1 MKKLLTILLP
11 ILAVV
16 GFSSI
21 FIVDETQQVVI
32 LQLGKPVKTVTE
44 PGLNVKLPFPFQEK
58 ITFDDRLLEYDS
70 PPEEILSKDKK
81 SLIVDNYVRWKI
93 VYPLQFLKTVQA
105 IPTAKSRM
113 DDIVYS
119 ELRRELGTH
128 DMVEIITENR
138 EEIMD
143 IVTRQSNSAT
153 LAYGISVV
161 DVRIRRVDLPAENE
175 ESIYARM
182 EAERKRQANKFRS
195 EGEEEAQKIRAA
207 TDRDKTIILAD
218 AYKEAEKIRGEGDAK
233 AVQIYA
239 RSYSA
244 DPKFYEFVRT
254 LDTYKKVVDD
264 KTTLVLP
271 SGSKL
276 FKLLMDG
283 KKF

>member
-1 MKKLLTILLP
+1 MKKVIALILP
-11 ILAVV
+11 VLALV
-16 GFSSI
+16 GLSSI
-21 FIVDETQQVVI
+21 FIVDETQQVVL
-32 LQLGKPVKTVTE
+32 LQLGKPVRTITE
-44 PGLNVKLPFPFQEK
+44 PGFNAKLPFPFQEK
-58 ITFDDRLLEYDS
+58 IVFDDRLLEYDS
-70 PPEEILSKDKK
+70 PPEAILSKDKK

-93 VYPLQFLKTVQA
+93 VDPLQFLKTVQA

-143 IVTRQSNSAT
+143 VVTKASNEAT
-153 LAYGISVV
+153 LSYGISVI
-161 DVRIRRVDLPAENE
+161 DVRIRRVDLPSENE

-195 EGEEEAQKIRAA
+195 EGSEEAQKIRAA

-233 AVQIYA
+233 AVQVYA
-239 RSYSA
+239 KSYSA

-254 LDTYKKVVDD
+254 LDAYKKVVDD

-271 SGSKL
+271 SDSKL
-276 FKLLMDG
+276 FKLLIEG
-283 KKF
+283 K

>member
-93 VYPLQFLKTVQA
+93 VDPLQFLKTVQA

-254 LDTYKKVVDD
+254 LDTYKQVVDD

-283 KKF
+283 K

>member
-1 MKKLLTILLP
+1 MKKILLASVP
-11 ILAVV
+11 ILVLLGLTTV
-16 GFSSI
+16 
-21 FIVDETQQVVI
+21 FIVDEKEQVVI
-32 LQLGKPVKTVTE
+32 LAFGKPVRTILE
-44 PGLNVKLPFPFQEK
+44 PGINMKVPFPFQEK
-58 ITFDDRLLEYDS
+58 IKFDDRLLEYDS

-81 SLIVDNYVRWKI
+81 TLIDDNYVRWRI
-93 VYPLQFLKTVQA
+93 VDPLQFLKTVQA
-105 IPTAKSRM
+105 IPIALSRM

-138 EEIMD
+138 EKLME
-143 IVTRQSNSAT
+143 IVTFNSNKAT
-153 LAYGISVV
+153 LDYGIAVI

-182 EAERKRQANKFRS
+182 EAERNRQANKFRS

-218 AYKEAEKIRGEGDAK
+218 AYKDAERLRGEGDAA
-233 AVQIYA
+233 AVEIYA
-239 RSYSA
+239 KAYSA

-254 LDTYKKVVDD
+254 LDMYKKIIDD

-271 SGSKL
+271 SNSRL
-276 FKLLMDG
+276 FKLLLE
-283 KKF
+283 K

>member
-32 LQLGKPVKTVTE
+32 LQLGKPVRTITE

-93 VYPLQFLKTVQA
+93 IDPLQFLKTVQA

-143 IVTRQSNSAT
+143 IVTRQSNTAT
-153 LAYGISVV
+153 LSYGISVV

-233 AVQIYA
+233 AVQVYA

-283 KKF
+283 K

>member
-1 MKKLLTILLP
+1 MKRL
-11 ILAVV
+11 LAVILPVLGLV
-16 GFSSI
+16 GLSSI

-32 LQLGKPVKTVTE
+32 LQLGKPVRNITE
-44 PGLNVKLPFPFQEK
+44 PGFNAKLPFPFQEK
-58 ITFDDRLLEYDS
+58 IVFDDRLLEYDS

-93 VYPLQFLKTVQA
+93 VDPLQFLKTVQA

-143 IVTRQSNSAT
+143 VVTKASNEAT
-153 LAYGISVV
+153 LSYGISVI
-161 DVRIRRVDLPAENE
+161 DVRIRRVDLPSENE

-195 EGEEEAQKIRAA
+195 EGSEEAQKIRAA

-233 AVQIYA
+233 AVQVYA
-239 RSYSA
+239 RSYSS
-244 DPKFYEFVRT
+244 DPRFYEFVRT
-254 LDTYKKVVDD
+254 LDAYKKVIDD

-271 SGSKL
+271 SDSKL
-276 FKLLMDG
+276 FKLLIEG
-283 KKF
+283 K

>member
-1 MKKLLTILLP
+1 MKKILLASVA
-11 ILAVV
+11 ILVLLGLTTV
-16 GFSSI
+16 
-21 FIVDETQQVVI
+21 FIVDEKEQVVI
-32 LQLGKPVKTVTE
+32 LAFGKPVRTILE
-44 PGLNVKLPFPFQEK
+44 PGINMKVPFPFQEK
-58 ITFDDRLLEYDS
+58 IKFDDRLLEYDS

-81 SLIVDNYVRWKI
+81 TLIVDNYVRWRI
-93 VYPLQFLKTVQA
+93 VDPLQFLKTVQA
-105 IPTAKSRM
+105 IPIALSRM

-138 EEIMD
+138 EKLME
-143 IVTRQSNSAT
+143 IVTFNSNKAT
-153 LAYGISVV
+153 LDYGIAVI

-182 EAERKRQANKFRS
+182 EAERNRQANKFRS

-218 AYKEAEKIRGEGDAK
+218 AYKDAERLRGEGDAA
-233 AVQIYA
+233 AVEIYA
-239 RSYSA
+239 KAYSA

-254 LDTYKKVVDD
+254 LDMYKKIIDD

-271 SGSKL
+271 ANSRL
-276 FKLLMDG
+276 FKLLLE
-283 KKF
+283 K

>member
-1 MKKLLTILLP
+1 MKRLLALILPVLG
-11 ILAVV
+11 LV
-16 GFSSI
+16 GVSSI

-32 LQLGKPVKTVTE
+32 LQLGKPVRTITE
-44 PGLNVKLPFPFQEK
+44 PGFNAKLPFPFQER
-58 ITFDDRLLEYDS
+58 IVFDDRLLEYDS

-93 VYPLQFLKTVQA
+93 VDPLQFLKTVQA

-128 DMVEIITENR
+128 DMVEIITQNR

-143 IVTRQSNSAT
+143 VVTKASNEAT
-153 LAYGISVV
+153 LSYGISVI
-161 DVRIRRVDLPAENE
+161 DVRIRRVDLPSENE

-195 EGEEEAQKIRAA
+195 EGSEEAQKIRAA

-218 AYKEAEKIRGEGDAK
+218 AYKAGENIRGEGDAK
-233 AVQIYA
+233 AVQDYA
-239 RSYSA
+239 MSYSS

-254 LDTYKKVVDD
+254 LDAYKKVVDD

-271 SGSKL
+271 SDSKL
-276 FKLLMDG
+276 FKLLIEG
-283 KKF
+283 K

>member
-1 MKKLLTILLP
+1 MKRLLALALP
-11 ILAVV
+11 ILTLI
-16 GFSSI
+16 GLSSI

-32 LQLGKPVKTVTE
+32 LQLGKPVNIITE
-44 PGLNVKLPFPFQEK
+44 PGFNFKLPFPFQEK
-58 ITFDDRLLEYDS
+58 IVFDDRLLEYDS
-70 PPEEILSKDKK
+70 PPEAILSKDKK

-93 VYPLQFLKTVQA
+93 VDPLQFLKTVQA

-128 DMVEIITENR
+128 DMVEIITQNR

-143 IVTRQSNSAT
+143 VVTKASNEAT
-153 LAYGISVV
+153 LSYGISVI

-195 EGEEEAQKIRAA
+195 EGSEEAQKIRAA

-218 AYKEAEKIRGEGDAK
+218 AYKEAERIRGEGDAE

-239 RSYSA
+239 RSYSS

-254 LDTYKKVVDD
+254 LDAYKKVVDD

-271 SGSKL
+271 SDSKL
-276 FKLLMDG
+276 FKLLIEG
-283 KKF
+283 K

>member
-16 GFSSI
+16 GFTSI

-93 VYPLQFLKTVQA
+93 IDPLQFLKTVQA

-153 LAYGISVV
+153 ISYGISVV

-195 EGEEEAQKIRAA
+195 EGEEEAQKIRAT

-218 AYKEAEKIRGEGDAK
+218 AYKEAEKIRGEGDAM
-233 AVQIYA
+233 AVQVYA

-276 FKLLMDG
+276 FKLLIDG
-283 KKF
+283 K

>member
-1 MKKLLTILLP
+1 MKRLLALALP
-11 ILAVV
+11 IITLI
-16 GFSSI
+16 GLSSI

-32 LQLGKPVKTVTE
+32 LQLGKPVKTVLE
-44 PGLNVKLPFPFQEK
+44 PGFNYKLPFPFQEK
-58 ITFDDRLLEYDS
+58 IVFDDRLLEYDS
-70 PPEEILSKDKK
+70 PPEAILSKDKK

-93 VYPLQFLKTVQA
+93 VDPLQFLKTVQA

-143 IVTRQSNSAT
+143 VVTKASNSAT
-153 LAYGISVV
+153 LSYGISVI
-161 DVRIRRVDLPAENE
+161 DVRIRRVDLPSENE

-195 EGEEEAQKIRAA
+195 EGSEEAQKIRAA
-207 TDRDKTIILAD
+207 TDRDKTIILAN
-218 AYKEAEKIRGEGDAK
+218 AYKEAERIRGEGDAK

-239 RSYSA
+239 KSYSS

-254 LDTYKKVVDD
+254 LDAYKKVVDD
-264 KTTLVLP
+264 NTTLVLP
-271 SGSKL
+271 SNSKL

-283 KKF
+283 K

>member
-1 MKKLLTILLP
+1 MKRLLALALP
-11 ILAVV
+11 IITLI
-16 GFSSI
+16 GLSSI

-32 LQLGKPVKTVTE
+32 LQLGKPVKTVLE
-44 PGLNVKLPFPFQEK
+44 PGFNYKLPFPFQEK
-58 ITFDDRLLEYDS
+58 IVFDDRLLEYDS
-70 PPEEILSKDKK
+70 PPEAILSKDKK

-93 VYPLQFLKTVQA
+93 VDPLQFLKTVQA

-143 IVTRQSNSAT
+143 VVTKASNTAT
-153 LAYGISVV
+153 LSYGISVI
-161 DVRIRRVDLPAENE
+161 DVRIRRVDLPSENE

-195 EGEEEAQKIRAA
+195 EGSEEAQKIRAA
-207 TDRDKTIILAD
+207 TDRDKTIILAN
-218 AYKEAEKIRGEGDAK
+218 AYKEAERIRGEGDAK

-239 RSYSA
+239 KSYSS

-254 LDTYKKVVDD
+254 LDAYKKVVDD
-264 KTTLVLP
+264 NTTLVLP
-271 SGSKL
+271 SNSKL

-283 KKF
+283 K

>member
-1 MKKLLTILLP
+1 MKKILSVLLP
-11 ILAVV
+11 VLALV

-21 FIVDETQQVVI
+21 FVVDETEQVVI
-32 LQLGKPVKTVTE
+32 LQLGKPVKTVTN
-44 PGLNVKLPFPFQEK
+44 PGLNFKLPFPLQEK

-93 VYPLQFLKTVQA
+93 VDPLQFLKTVQA
-105 IPTAKSRM
+105 VPTAKSRM

-138 EEIMD
+138 EQIMD
-143 IVTRQSNSAT
+143 IITKQSNSAT

-233 AVQIYA
+233 AVQVYA
-239 RSYSA
+239 KSYSA

-254 LDTYKKVVDD
+254 LDAYKKVVDD

-271 SGSKL
+271 SDSKL

-283 KKF
+283 N

>member
-32 LQLGKPVKTVTE
+32 LQLGKPVKTVTK

-93 VYPLQFLKTVQA
+93 VDPLQFLKTVQA

-218 AYKEAEKIRGEGDAK
+218 AYKEAEKIRGEGDAR

-254 LDTYKKVVDD
+254 LDTYKQVVDD

-283 KKF
+283 K

>member
-1 MKKLLTILLP
+1 MKRLIALILP
-11 ILAVV
+11 VLALV
-16 GFSSI
+16 GLSSI
-21 FIVDETQQVVI
+21 FIVDETEQVVI
-32 LQLGKPVKTVTE
+32 LQLGKPVRTITDS
-44 PGLNVKLPFPFQEK
+44 GLNVKLPFPFQEK
-58 ITFDDRLLEYDS
+58 IVFDDRLLEYDS

-93 VYPLQFLKTVQA
+93 IDPLQFLKTVQA

-138 EEIMD
+138 EDIMD
-143 IVTRQSNSAT
+143 VVTKASNEAT
-153 LAYGISVV
+153 LSYGISVI
-161 DVRIRRVDLPAENE
+161 DVRIRRVDLPSENE

-195 EGEEEAQKIRAA
+195 EGSEEAQKIRAA

-233 AVQIYA
+233 AVQVYA
-239 RSYSA
+239 RSYSS

-254 LDTYKKVVDD
+254 LDAYKKVVDD

-271 SGSKL
+271 SDSKL
-276 FKLLMDG
+276 FKLLIEG
-283 KKF
+283 K

>member
-1 MKKLLTILLP
+1 MKRLLALALP
-11 ILAVV
+11 ILTLI
-16 GFSSI
+16 GLSSI

-32 LQLGKPVKTVTE
+32 LQLGKPVKTVIE
-44 PGLNVKLPFPFQEK
+44 PGFNVKLPFPLQEK
-58 ITFDDRLLEYDS
+58 IVFDDRLLEYDS
-70 PPEEILSKDKK
+70 PPEAILSKDKK

-93 VYPLQFLKTVQA
+93 VDPLQFLKTVQA

-128 DMVEIITENR
+128 DMVEIITQNR

-143 IVTRQSNSAT
+143 VVTRASNEAT
-153 LAYGISVV
+153 LSYGISVI

-195 EGEEEAQKIRAA
+195 EGSEEAQKIRAA

-218 AYKEAEKIRGEGDAK
+218 AYKEAERIRGEGDAK
-233 AVQIYA
+233 AVQVYA
-239 RSYSA
+239 RSYSS

-254 LDTYKKVVDD
+254 LDAYKKVVDD

-271 SGSKL
+271 SDSKL
-276 FKLLMDG
+276 FKLLIEG
-283 KKF
+283 K